1 MKVPFNDLKR
11 IHEPLRSKFHEI
23 LDGVLDNS
31 SFVGDINF
39 AKEFSKYT
47 GSKYS
52 ISCNSGTDALYIA
65 IKSLELKPN
74 SKIAVPAITYAA
86 TAMAVVNAGHLPI
99 FIDVDKETGLMLVE
113 TVENVDCVI
122 PVHLY
127 GQCVDVYKL
136 LHLNVPIIEDC
147 AQAHGATIHGKHV
160 GTIGTIGCFS
170 MYPGKNLGAL
180 GDAGICITD
189 NEMLSVK
196 MKQYASLGAQKDNRY
211 NHTTDGINSRMDGI
225 QGLFLTE
232 KLKHLNEWTNDR
244 INISEIYNSII
255 NEHDGCKHVKRS
267 TVGKDV
273 YHVYY
278 TLQNDRDDYIEYMN
292 KNGIQT
298 GIHYPISLPELEC
311 FKEYT
316 GGTFCI
322 NAKEFCK
329 KCVSLPLFP
338 YMTTDEIDFTLE
350 CHINYLLRDF

>member
-11 IHEPLRSKFHEI
+11 IHEPLRSNFHEI
-23 LDGVLDNS
+23 LDEVLNNS
-31 SFVGDINF
+31 SFVGDANF
-39 AKEFSKYT
+39 TEDFSKYT

-65 IKSLELKPN
+65 IKSLDLKPK
-74 SKIAVPAITYAA
+74 SRIAVPAISYAA
-86 TAMAVVNAGHLPI
+86 TAMSVVNAGHVPV

-113 TVENVDCVI
+113 TVKNIDCVI

-127 GQCVDVYKL
+127 GQCIDVSKL
-136 LHLNVPIIEDC
+136 LNLNVPIIEDC
-147 AQAHGATIHGKHV
+147 AQAHGATIDGKHV
-160 GTIGTIGCFS
+160 GTIGNIGCFS

-180 GDAGICITD
+180 GDAGICITN
-189 NEMLSVK
+189 NERLSII

-225 QGLFLTE
+225 QGLFLKE
-232 KLKHLNEWTNDR
+232 KLKHLDEWTKDR
-244 INISEIYNSII
+244 IRIGEIYSSSNNAI
-255 NEHDGCKHVKRS
+255 KRS
-267 TVGKDV
+267 TIGKDV

-278 TLQNDRDDYIEYMN
+278 TLQDDRDDYIKYMN
-292 KNGIQT
+292 ENGIQT

-316 GGTFCI
+316 GGAICI

-338 YMTTDEIDFTLE
+338 YMTRDEINFTLK
-350 CHINYLLRDF
+350 CHIDYLLRDF

>member
-11 IHEPLRSKFHEI
+11 IHDPLKNRFHEI
-23 LDGVLDNS
+23 LDQVLDKC
-31 SFVGDINF
+31 SFVGDVNF
-39 AKEFSKYT
+39 AMEFSKYT
-47 GSKYS
+47 GSMYG

-74 SKIAVPAITYAA
+74 SKIAVPAISYAA
-86 TAMAVVNAGHLPI
+86 TAMAVLNAGHIPV
-99 FIDVDKETGLMLVE
+99 FIDVNKETGLMLVE
-113 TVENVDCVI
+113 TVKNVDCVI

-127 GQCVDVYKL
+127 GQCVNVSKL
-136 LHLNVPIIEDC
+136 LDLNIPIIEDC
-147 AQAHGATIHGKHV
+147 AQAHGATINGKHV

-211 NHTTDGINSRMDGI
+211 NHITDGINSRMDGI
-225 QGLFLTE
+225 QGLFLKE
-232 KLKHLNEWTNDR
+232 KLKHLDEWTNDR
-244 INISEIYNSII
+244 IRIGEIYNSSS
-255 NEHDGCKHVKRS
+255 NAVKRS
-267 TVGKDV
+267 TIGRDV

-278 TLQNDRDDYIEYMN
+278 TLQDDRDDYIKYMN
-292 KNGIQT
+292 ENGVQT

-316 GGTFCI
+316 GNTICI

-338 YMTTDEIDFTLE
+338 YMTMDEINFTLK
-350 CHINYLLRDF
+350 CHIDYLLRDF

>member
-11 IHEPLRSKFHEI
+11 IHDPLKNRFHEI
-23 LDGVLDNS
+23 LDQVLDKC
-31 SFVGDINF
+31 SFVGDVNF
-39 AKEFSKYT
+39 AEEFSKYT
-47 GSKYS
+47 GSIYGV
-52 ISCNSGTDALYIA
+52 SCNSGTDALYIA

-74 SKIAVPAITYAA
+74 SKIAVPAISYAA
-86 TAMAVVNAGHLPI
+86 TAMAVVNSGHIPV

-113 TVENVDCVI
+113 SVKNVDCVI

-127 GQCVDVYKL
+127 GQCVNVSKL
-136 LHLNVPIIEDC
+136 LDLNIPIIEDC
-147 AQAHGATIHGKHV
+147 AQAHGATINGKHV

-211 NHTTDGINSRMDGI
+211 NHITDGINSRMDGI
-225 QGLFLTE
+225 QGLFLKE
-232 KLKHLNEWTNDR
+232 KLKHLDEWTNDR
-244 INISEIYNSII
+244 IRIGEIYNSSS
-255 NEHDGCKHVKRS
+255 NAVKRS
-267 TVGKDV
+267 TIGRDV

-278 TLQNDRDDYIEYMN
+278 TLQDDRDDYIKYMN
-292 KNGIQT
+292 ENGVQT

-316 GGTFCI
+316 GNTICI

-338 YMTTDEIDFTLE
+338 YMTMDEINFTLK
-350 CHINYLLRDF
+350 CHIDYLLRDF